1 MQPIQLSVLIMNK
14 KKYLMPN
21 VKPLAVVLE
30 RGFAASVET
39 GVEAPSFENEDVSN
53 NWQ

>member
-1 MQPIQLSVLIMNK
+1 MNRK
-14 KKYLMPN
+14 IYNTPELR
-21 VKPLAVVLE
+21 PLTVVLE

-39 GVEAPSFENEDVSN
+39 GVEAPSFDNEDVSN

>member
-1 MQPIQLSVLIMNK
+1 MNRK
-14 KKYLMPN
+14 TYNTPELR
-21 VKPLAVVLE
+21 PLAVVLE